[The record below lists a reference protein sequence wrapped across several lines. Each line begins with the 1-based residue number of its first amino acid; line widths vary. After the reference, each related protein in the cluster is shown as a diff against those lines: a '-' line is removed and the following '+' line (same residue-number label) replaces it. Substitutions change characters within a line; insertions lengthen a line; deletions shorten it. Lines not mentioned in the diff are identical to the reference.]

1 MLLCTKPLRVNLG
14 GNRKSVGDFQNFL
27 GENSKKLQR
36 FWKNLRRFLINVG
49 DF

>member
-36 FWKNLRRFLINVG
+36 FWKNLDVF
-49 DF
+49 